1 MTSVNNKDVELIHAS
16 GLFDADW
23 YLKEYPDVKALG
35 IDPIKHYLW
44 LGWRLK
50 RNPSQKFDAITYFKI
65 HSDVAAA
72 GINPLLHYVKWGRRE
87 NRAFAPIPEKATA
100 RIANPSNARIIIY
113 ESHNLKLQ
121 GAPNSLF
128 EIAYGIKK
136 RGKFHPISMAPQ
148 MGPLAEAYRH
158 NNIECLEHKISQFRL
173 TSPAERDKWISNLAN
188 HYKNSGGTLAH
199 VNTLQNFHC
208 ILAAHKAGIPSIWN
222 IRESEDPETYY
233 DYLPRDLRQ
242 IAYSCFSKASA
253 VVFVAE
259 ATRSKWRSRLDNVV
273 ENLTVLN
280 GIDITRLMRFVY
292 GTNRPSL
299 RASLGISEDDV
310 LLLSVGTVSPRKG
323 QQDLID
329 SLKHIDETT
338 KQRTVLAIAGM
349 NESQYSRNIRE
360 QLDDLSKQGLRV
372 ISVQESASE
381 AERRKIA
388 ELYLAADVF
397 VMNSR
402 IESYPRVILEAME
415 FGLAIISTPCFGVK
429 EQLVDKES
437 GLFYDEGDIEKL
449 HDHLRLLCNKPE
461 ERRRLGLAARK
472 RLSSL
477 NSYDQMLE
485 AYEALYERILAA
497 HQANS

>member
-1 MTSVNNKDVELIHAS
+1 
-16 GLFDADW
+16 
-23 YLKEYPDVKALG
+23 
-35 IDPIKHYLW
+35 
-44 LGWRLK
+44 
-50 RNPSQKFDAITYFKI
+50 
-65 HSDVAAA
+65 
-72 GINPLLHYVKWGRRE
+72 
-87 NRAFAPIPEKATA
+87 
-100 RIANPSNARIIIY
+100 
-113 ESHNLKLQ
+113 
-121 GAPNSLF
+121 
-128 EIAYGIKK
+128 
-136 RGKFHPISMAPQ
+136 
-148 MGPLAEAYRH
+148 
-158 NNIECLEHKISQFRL
+158 
-173 TSPAERDKWISNLAN
+173 
-188 HYKNSGGTLAH
+188 
-199 VNTLQNFHC
+199 
-208 ILAAHKAGIPSIWN
+208 
-222 IRESEDPETYY
+222 
-233 DYLPRDLRQ
+233 
-242 IAYSCFSKASA
+242 
-253 VVFVAE
+253 
-259 ATRSKWRSRLDNVV
+259 
-273 ENLTVLN
+273 
-280 GIDITRLMRFVY
+280 
-292 GTNRPSL
+292 
-299 RASLGISEDDV
+299 
-310 LLLSVGTVSPRKG
+310 
-323 QQDLID
+323 
-329 SLKHIDETT
+329 
-338 KQRTVLAIAGM
+338 M